1 MVSNDFHAASLSCT
15 CAVDE
20 GTQTVHFKV
29 SAWSVVKAGN
39 VPRLVQAL
47 TAICKFKPAGGA
59 YQVVRSDYGAIACK
73 VTCSLIN
80 NPIDAIFNLRGA
92 CPGWFGGLQPD
103 F

>member
-1 MVSNDFHAASLSCT
+1 MPAWLSCT

-47 TAICKFKPAGGA
+47 TAICKFKPASGA
-59 YQVVRSDYGAIACK
+59 RQVVSPDYLAIACK
-73 VTCSLIN
+73 VLSSLTN
-80 NPIDAIFNLRGA
+80 VLFDAIFNFCGLSMDQ
-92 CPGWFGGLQPD
+92 FGSLQPNLQLA
-103 F
+103 